1 MDFFQKYYLA
11 IIIAIVVL
19 LSSCANPK
27 LTEKHYNENREC
39 SLQLLLESSVDTVYR
54 GLSEKV
60 LKVSLINTSR
70 KPYYIREPFV
80 SQYHN
85 IDFHEKTSIK
95 VEYQH
100 GDCSK
105 WFVKGSEEIIK
116 RVPRKYMY
124 LSRKKPYIVCFSPC
138 FDELYSLCG
147 RVVGKNGAYQLRTYY
162 VLGTDTIYSNPVSLY
177 YVDDSE

>member
-1 MDFFQKYYLA
+1 MKKCL
-11 IIIAIVVL
+11 IIVCLLIIL

-27 LTEKHYNENREC
+27 LTEKYYNENREC
-39 SLQLLLESSVDTVYR
+39 SLQLLLESSVDTIFR
-54 GLSEKV
+54 GQSEKA
-60 LKVSLINTSR
+60 LTVSFINTSR

-80 SQYHN
+80 AQYHN
-85 IDFHEKTSIK
+85 IDFHENTSIK

-100 GDCSK
+100 DDCSK

-116 RVPRKYMY
+116 RVPREYMY

-147 RVVGKNGAYQLRTYY
+147 RVVDKNGAYQLRTYY

-177 YVDDSE
+177 YVDDTE

>member
-1 MDFFQKYYLA
+1 MKKIL
-11 IIIAIVVL
+11 IACLLSIL
-19 LSSCANPK
+19 LSSCANPR

-116 RVPRKYMY
+116 RVPGKYMY
-124 LSRKKPYIVCFSPC
+124 LTHKKPYIVCFSPC
-138 FDELYSLCG
+138 FDELFSYCG
-147 RVVGKNGAYQLRTYY
+147 RVVEKKGAYQLRTYY
-162 VLGTDTIYSNPVSLY
+162 VLGTDTIYSNSVSLY
-177 YVDDSE
+177 YVDDAE